1 VDGCGLIH
9 SLNALDGSSSH
20 AFDWSEAI
28 PGIPR
33 AQDLYRRLRTYTA
46 GSGLIPQA
54 QDSYSRRRHLL
65 DALQAIA
72 GSLPENEDPRTF
84 LVNARGVLPGGMF
97 SSEPMSKPTPIS
109 CTH

>member
-20 AFDWSEAI
+20 AFDWSE
-28 PGIPR
+28 
-33 AQDLYRRLRTYTA
+33 
-46 GSGLIPQA
+46 
-54 QDSYSRRRHLL
+54 
-65 DALQAIA
+65 AIA

-97 SSEPMSKPTPIS
+97 SSEPMSKLTPIS
-109 CTH
+109 CTHWCSSSFEPVIDRMTWKIPILY